1 MLAIHWYNLEGAGF
15 EVTSYLLWA
24 SHLLTLN
31 PRVFIYK
38 MLGQEPL
45 GKVSKHKC
53 ITKAKSPSP
62 LHISGSRTSSKYVT
76 TGSAVPRASSPD
88 AQLQKQTLYPCRC
101 AYELSIFSMKWRTVN
116 RCPEQTIDP
125 VKWLPTFPSGRR
137 HLCDTHNHR
146 TPLSKVLIISS
157 YPSSLTVF
165 WNLLSQAHH
174 TALAGAFM
182 LSRS

>member
-88 AQLQKQTLYPCRC
+88 AQLQKQTLHPCRC
-101 AYELSIFSMKWRTVN
+101 AYELSIFSMKWTDKQKNSEQMPRTN
-116 RCPEQTIDP
+116 HWSSKMTPH
-125 VKWLPTFPSGRR
+125 FPQWE
-137 HLCDTHNHR
+137 
-146 TPLSKVLIISS
+146 KA
-157 YPSSLTVF
+157 SL
-165 WNLLSQAHH
+165 WHPQSQNTSFKGSDH
-174 TALAGAFM
+174 
-182 LSRS
+182 